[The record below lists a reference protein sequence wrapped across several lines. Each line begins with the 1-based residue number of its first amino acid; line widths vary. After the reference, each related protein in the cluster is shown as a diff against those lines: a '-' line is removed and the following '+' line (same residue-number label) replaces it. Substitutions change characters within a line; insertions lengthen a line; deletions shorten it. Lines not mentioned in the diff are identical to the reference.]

1 MKNKIGIIVMSFIF
15 LLVAKSYV
23 FALESVNNEV
33 LEVEEK
39 IEEIEENQAEEAS
52 EKIEEIRLRMK

>member
-1 MKNKIGIIVMSFIF
+1 MSFIF